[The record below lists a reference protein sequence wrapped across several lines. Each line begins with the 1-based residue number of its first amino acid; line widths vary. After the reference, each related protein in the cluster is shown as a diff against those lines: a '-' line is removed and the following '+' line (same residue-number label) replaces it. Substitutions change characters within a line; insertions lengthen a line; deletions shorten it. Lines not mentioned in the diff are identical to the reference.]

1 MEEKKIQGKIAE
13 KTEAKPEEK
22 KIKVERETYTKDD
35 KAYFSYFIKGVIR
48 GREVRI
54 AVVPPDKGGFRV
66 LDIVFDNAMSADLV
80 LKPYEIK
87 DDKGK
92 VLKGNT
98 YAVVSKDKDGTEYE
112 CGIKPFRNSD
122 KTLLNMLLR

>member
-1 MEEKKIQGKIAE
+1 MN
-13 KTEAKPEEK
+13 EK
-22 KIKVERETYTKDD
+22 KIKVERETYNKDD
-35 KAYFSYFIKGVIR
+35 KTYYSYYIKGEIR

-54 AVVPPDKGGFRV
+54 AVVPPDNGGFRV
-66 LDIVFDNAMSADLV
+66 LDIVFDQENSSDLV
-80 LKPYEIK
+80 LQPYEIK
-87 DDKGK
+87 DERGK
-92 VLKGNT
+92 VLKGNS

>member
-13 KTEAKPEEK
+13 KAEVKPEEK
-22 KIKVERETYTKDD
+22 KIKVERETYNKED
-35 KAYFSYFIKGVIR
+35 KTYFSYFIKGVIR

-54 AVVPPDKGGFRV
+54 AVVPPDNGGFRV

-92 VLKGNT
+92 VLIGNT

>member
-1 MEEKKIQGKIAE
+1 MEEKKVQGKIAE

-54 AVVPPDKGGFRV
+54 AVVPPDNGGFRV
-66 LDIVFDNAMSADLV
+66 LDIVFDNAMSADLI
-80 LKPYEIK
+80 LKPYDIK
-87 DDKGK
+87 DDRGH

-98 YAVVSKDKDGTEYE
+98 YAVGSVDENGIDYE
-112 CGIKPFRNSD
+112 FAIKPFRKSD
-122 KTLLNMLLR
+122 QSLMNMLLR